1 MKVREWPWGEAE
13 ETMCP
18 TTSQWEIMADAIQM
32 LPIIP
37 EPLPPVSLALEAAL
51 WVQWIW
57 RASWASSGEWEMGH
71 TPPLQWP
78 FILFPCSKT
87 LNPNHIQKEMLSYI
101 NPEWQRYFRQSP
113 GLKCLMSRLNVSL
126 FFFTLST
133 LRTPII
139 AGGLFVIDRS
149 WFNRLGKYDTAM
161 DIWGGENFGELLLCM
176 RAPVWWH
183 INLNHFSSP
192 IEHWQ
197 RKLRVV
203 VSSQRGNST
212 LWHLNLEIAYLD
224 LWNQFSQTVSTIFWC
239 FYLTANGFLFLTL

>member
-37 EPLPPVSLALEAAL
+37 EPLPPVSLAFEAAL

-87 LNPNHIQKEMLSYI
+87 LNPNHIQSEMLSYI

-126 FFFTLST
+126 FFS
-133 LRTPII
+133 
-139 AGGLFVIDRS
+139 LFQPSER
-149 WFNRLGKYDTAM
+149 
-161 DIWGGENFGELLLCM
+161 
-176 RAPVWWH
+176 P
-183 INLNHFSSP
+183 
-192 IEHWQ
+192 
-197 RKLRVV
+197 
-203 VSSQRGNST
+203 SSQEDFLWLTDPGSIAWENMTRPWTSGEGRT
-212 LWHLNLEIAYLD
+212 LVSYYYAWEHLSD
-224 LWNQFSQTVSTIFWC
+224 GT
-239 FYLTANGFLFLTL
+239 